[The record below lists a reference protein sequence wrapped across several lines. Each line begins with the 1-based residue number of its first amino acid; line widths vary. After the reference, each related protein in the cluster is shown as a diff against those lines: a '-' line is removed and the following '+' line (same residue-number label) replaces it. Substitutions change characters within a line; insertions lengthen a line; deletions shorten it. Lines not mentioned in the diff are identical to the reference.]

1 MRLTDT
7 NKNIIAA
14 AILAFGLIVSAIIY
28 AYSNRYYISE
38 KGEGRMIRVDK
49 WEGTGK
55 YITKG
60 D

>member
-1 MRLTDT
+1 MRLTDA

-28 AYSNRYYISE
+28 AYSNRYEIVKSSQGGIL
-38 KGEGRMIRVDK
+38 KVDK
-49 WEGTGK
+49 WDGTAK
-55 YITKG
+55 YLTKG